1 MVRVKLPSGEWIEC
15 SGAGRILDCL
25 PKGVG
30 LVAKVGGQLVDLTS
44 PLPEGGEVE
53 ILDFDSKEGRQV
65 YWHTTSHVMAQAV
78 KELYPEAKLGVG
90 PPIEEGFYYDFDV
103 GDKAF
108 TPEDLKKIEE
118 RMKDIIKRD
127 LEIKRIVMSRE
138 EAIRF
143 FRERNEPYKV
153 ELLEEMEEETVS
165 IYQQGDFADLC
176 RGPHLPSTG
185 YVKHFKLLST
195 SSAYWRGVETNPVM
209 QRIYGISFPQEE
221 LLKRHLEM
229 LEEAKRRDHRVL
241 GAKLDLYSIH
251 EESGAGL
258 VLWHPKGAI
267 LRKIIADFVIEEY
280 MRRGYQL
287 VSTPHIARGLLWEIS
302 GHMGYYIENMYVF
315 EKDGETY
322 VVKPMNCPFHILI
335 YKTKTRSYRDLPI
348 RYAELG
354 TVYRYERSGT
364 LHGLLRV
371 RGFTQD
377 DGHIFC
383 TPEQLEDEILGV
395 IDLTLYILRTM
406 GFHEYKVVLST
417 RDPEHPEKYMG
428 TDEEWRRAQEAL
440 AKALEKRGIPY
451 EEAPGEAVFYGP
463 KIDIK
468 LVDAIGRTWQCTTIQ
483 IDFNLPRRFNVT
495 YVGPDGKEHY
505 VIMIHRALLGSLE
518 RFIGVLI
525 EHYAGDFPLWLA
537 PVQVR
542 VMPISDKQLDY
553 ARKVYQE
560 LKDAGLRVELDDRSY
575 TISYKV
581 REAEEEKIPYM
592 AIVGR
597 REEETGTVSVRRRR
611 VGDLGQMP
619 LKDFIEKLKAEIA
632 SRK

>member
-1 MVRVKLPSGEWIEC
+1 LVRVKLPSGEWIEC

-44 PLPEGGEVE
+44 PLPEEGEVE

-302 GHMGYYIENMYVF
+302 GHMGYYKENMYVF

-560 LKDAGLRVELDDRSY
+560 LKDAGFRVELDDRSY

-611 VGDLGQMP
+611 VGDLSQMP